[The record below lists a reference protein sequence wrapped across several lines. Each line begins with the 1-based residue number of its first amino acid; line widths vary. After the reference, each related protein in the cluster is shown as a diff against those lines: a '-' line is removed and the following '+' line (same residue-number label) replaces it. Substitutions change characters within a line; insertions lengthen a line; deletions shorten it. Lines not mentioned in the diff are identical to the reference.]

1 MSDKED
7 KTEPKLSDTQ
17 QAIIQ
22 VAEVHPNL
30 NNNQIAK
37 KLIATGQIKGRDAVY
52 KALQKSDYTRL
63 KLEELRSRI
72 TEDHARVMFPLAQKR
87 LKQVLKDK
95 DATHRDAMTAVK
107 LVYDKQMGDKEEPT
121 QVTQV
126 NIEEM
131 RQVIID
137 GTRRGEE

>member
-1 MSDKED
+1 MSEKEG
-7 KTEPKLSDTQ
+7 ENIPELSDTEQ
-17 QAIIQ
+17 SILSI
-22 VAEVHPNL
+22 AEVHPEKSNY
-30 NNNQIAK
+30 QIAK
-37 KLIATGQIKGRDAVY
+37 QLVDIGQITCTDTVY
-52 KALQKSDYTRL
+52 KCLKRSDYTRL

-72 TEDHARVMFPLAQKR
+72 TEDHARTMFPLAQKR

-95 DATHRDAMTAVK
+95 EATHRDAMTAVK

-137 GTRRGEE
+137 GTRRGRE